1 MTRYLRHTAFAG
13 ALWGLCACSA
23 DTSSVTPPLGPC
35 NSEAAQSLVGKS
47 KPTDSEALHVTGSR
61 TVRQIEPGQMVT
73 HDFREERVTIE
84 ADPNTGLVTGARCG

>member
-23 DTSSVTPPLGPC
+23 DTTSVTPPLGPC
-35 NSEAAQSLVGKS
+35 KPEAAQGLVGKS
-47 KPTDSEALHVTGSR
+47 KPTDTTAMRLTGSK

-73 HDFREERVTIE
+73 HDFREDRVTIE
-84 ADPNTGLVTGARCG
+84 VDPNTGLVTGAKCG